1 MARMK
6 RKTESQQNG
15 ITIEKAREIVMRIK
29 QLEGLSVHSISNYNK
44 LFNDFE
50 RFFNKRKH
58 ISNLTRDDARAFI
71 EWQLNDKVQFKEAR
85 FRKDKK
91 KGVSIGSAN
100 TYLQYGK
107 AAFNVLLNEGLVNE
121 NIFESMKNIKQQ
133 QKQVDTLTPQ
143 EIKKMLNSLD
153 KSWYA
158 DFRAFVLI
166 HTLID
171 TFGRISEVL
180 ALKKQDI
187 DFEKECVTFNETK
200 NNKFRIVPIT
210 KKTMYLLDELIEET
224 KDFESEYIFLT
235 NAGKPLTPDTFR
247 KQLREITEKAGI
259 ERRVHPHIFRHTSS
273 MLFLKNN
280 GSMRVLQ
287 KILGHRD
294 IQTTMIYSHIL
305 DETVK
310 AQHEQFSPIKMIE
323 QSEGYK
329 TRTKQ
334 SGRRSKK

>member
-1 MARMK
+1 MK
-6 RKTESQQNG
+6 RKSETQKGMS
-15 ITIEKAREIVMRIK
+15 IEKAREVVIRIK

-58 ISNLTRDDARAFI
+58 INNLTTDDARAFI
-71 EWQLNDKVQFKEAR
+71 EWQLHDKLQFKEAR
-85 FRKDKK
+85 FRKNKK
-91 KGVSIGSAN
+91 KGVSISSCN
-100 TYLQYGK
+100 TYLQYAK
-107 AAFNVLLNEGLVNE
+107 ATFSALLSEGLVDK
-121 NIFESMKNIKQQ
+121 NIFDVIKNIKQQ
-133 QKQVDTLTPQ
+133 EKQIDILTEQ
-143 EIKKMLNSLD
+143 EIKKILNSLD

-166 HTLID
+166 YTLID

-224 KDFESEYIFLT
+224 KGFESEYIFLT
-235 NAGKPLTPDTFR
+235 NAGKRLPSDTFR
-247 KQLREITEKAGI
+247 KQLREIVQKAGI
-259 ERRVHPHIFRHTSS
+259 ERRVHPHIFRHTSA

-280 GSMRVLQ
+280 GSLRVLQ

-294 IQTTMIYSHIL
+294 IQTTMIYSHVL
-305 DETVK
+305 DDTIKLQHDMYSPVK
-310 AQHEQFSPIKMIE
+310 LIE

-329 TRTKQ
+329 TKTNQK
-334 SGRRSKK
+334 GRRNKK